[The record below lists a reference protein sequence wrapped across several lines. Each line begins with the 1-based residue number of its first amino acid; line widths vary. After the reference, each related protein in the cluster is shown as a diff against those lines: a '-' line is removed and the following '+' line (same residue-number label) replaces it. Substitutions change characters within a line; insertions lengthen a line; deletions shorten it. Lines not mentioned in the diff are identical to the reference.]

1 MGERMKMQ
9 MAKKQKQESSK
20 KNRWRLEKRERC
32 WKAEKMNELRKYSS
46 IGDWKAKRTKPEDG
60 LVLAICIFD

>member
-46 IGDWKAKRTKPEDG
+46 IGDWKAKLDVARRWVG
-60 LVLAICIFD
+60 AGNLHF